1 MKVANSL
8 VLFSKKLSIPLG
20 VSFFLL
26 FSLFFSSCKKD
37 EPIPDVSK
45 VKINLP
51 IVRFDSLLYQT
62 DSADIPAFYQKLTKE
77 HHDFLEGYIH
87 VMVSP
92 GTKVTDTV
100 DFLLAMKNPGLYKL
114 YDTTQMIIGDFS
126 KQRKDLTQAFKYVNY
141 YFPKRPLPTYY
152 TYISQFGVGGFTYG
166 DAVLGT
172 SLDFHLGKDFPY
184 YDPMIF
190 PNYIKRWMDAEHIV
204 PDAMRVYANDL
215 VGEVQGEQFLDYII
229 SNGKVLY
236 LLDHFLPTTPDSIF
250 LDYTS
255 EQTKWCEENEFNMW
269 SHFVHED
276 LLYSTKQKDFRKLI
290 NPSPTSSGMP
300 AEAPGRT
307 GNYMG
312 WQIIKAY
319 MKNHPKVTLPELME
333 MKDSKKIL
341 QGSKY
346 KPKARG

>member
-1 MKVANSL
+1 MIVAHSL
-8 VLFSKKLSIPLG
+8 FHSKKDTKILFGFSL
-20 VSFFLL
+20 FLL
-26 FSLFFSSCKKD
+26 FSLFLGSCKRD
-37 EPIPDVSK
+37 EKIPDVSDI
-45 VKINLP
+45 KISMP
-51 IVRFDSLLYQT
+51 IIRFDSLLYHT
-62 DSADIPAFYQKLTKE
+62 DSADIPEFYQNFTKN

-100 DFLLAMKNPGLYKL
+100 DFLLAMKNPGLRKL
-114 YDTTQMIIGDFS
+114 YDTTQMIIGDFAPQQ
-126 KQRKDLTQAFKYVNY
+126 KGLNQAFKYVKY
-141 YFPKRPLPTYY
+141 YFPKKPTPTYY

-166 DAVLGT
+166 ESVLGT

-190 PNYIKRWMDAEHIV
+190 PNYIKRWMDVEHIV
-204 PDAMRVYANDL
+204 PDAMRVYSNDL

-250 LDYTS
+250 LNYTS
-255 EQTKWCEENEFNMW
+255 EQLKWCKDNEFNMW
-269 SHFVHED
+269 SHFIHEN
-276 LLYSTKQKDFRKLI
+276 LLYSTKQKEFRKLI

-319 MKNHPKVTLPELME
+319 MKRHPKTTLPELME
-333 MKDSKKIL
+333 LKDSKKIL
-341 QGSKY
+341 RESKF
-346 KPKARG
+346 KPKR

>member
-1 MKVANSL
+1 MKVDNTL
-8 VLFSKKLSIPLG
+8 VLRKRYTLALLG
-20 VSFFLL
+20 MSLFLL
-26 FSLFFSSCKKD
+26 FSLFFSSCKED
-37 EPIPDVSK
+37 EHIPDVST
-45 VKINLP
+45 VSVDLQV
-51 IVRFDSLLYQT
+51 VRFDSLLYNI
-62 DSADIPAFYQKLTKE
+62 DSADVPAFYQDFTNN

-92 GTKVTDTV
+92 GVKVTDTI
-100 DFLLAMKNPGLYKL
+100 DFLLAMKNPGLRKL
-114 YDTTQMIIGDFS
+114 YDTTQMLIGDFG
-126 KQRKDLTQAFKYVNY
+126 KERKELKQAFQYVKY
-141 YFPKRPLPTYY
+141 YFPKKPTPTYY

-166 DAVLGT
+166 ESVLGT
-172 SLDFHLGKDFPY
+172 SLDFHLGGEFPY

-190 PNYIKRWMDAEHIV
+190 PNYIKRWMDVEHIV

-250 LDYTS
+250 LNFTS
-255 EQTKWCEENEFNMW
+255 EQLKWCEDNEFNMW

-300 AEAPGRT
+300 AESPGRT

-319 MKNHPKVTLPELME
+319 MKRHPKTTFEQLMAL
-333 MKDSKKIL
+333 KDSKKIL
-341 QGSKY
+341 QESKF
-346 KPKARG
+346 KPKK

>member
-1 MKVANSL
+1 MKVNNSL
-8 VLFSKKLSIPLG
+8 VLPNKAMI
-20 VSFFLL
+20 FLL
-26 FSLFFSSCKKD
+26 GTSLFLFFSFFFSSCKKD
-37 EPIPDVSK
+37 EPIPDVRNVK
-45 VKINLP
+45 VDLQV
-51 IVRFDSLLYQT
+51 VRFDSLLYHI
-62 DSADIPAFYQKLTKE
+62 DSAKVPAFYQDFTTN

-92 GTKVTDTV
+92 GVKVTDTI
-100 DFLLAMKNPGLYKL
+100 DFLLAMKNPGLRKL

-126 KQRKDLTQAFKYVNY
+126 KERKELKQAFKYVKY
-141 YFPKRPLPTYY
+141 YFPNQPTPTYY

-166 DAVLGT
+166 ESVLGT
-172 SLDFHLGKDFPY
+172 SLDYHLGKDFPY

-215 VGEVQGEQFLDYII
+215 VGDVQGEQFLDYII

-250 LDYTS
+250 LNFTAA
-255 EQTKWCEENEFNMW
+255 QTQWCKDNEFNMW

-319 MKNHPKVTLPELME
+319 MKRHPKTTFPELMAL
-333 MKDSKKIL
+333 KDSKKIL
-341 QGSKY
+341 QESKF
-346 KPKARG
+346 KPRK